1 MYYVCDDSIFTPCD
15 FKSGVKVK
23 ITLGSFQGED
33 GSCPSSLKAS
43 GAIAWL
49 HPYLDY
55 KIRSTMQS
63 NYQIHGLHFAGE
75 YKNKRL
81 YFYYILCT
89 FDFSR
94 LYLQPLR
101 KVFSTMSSKSD
112 NFLYTG
118 YAKKGYIYI

>member
-1 MYYVCDDSIFTPCD
+1 MYYVCDDSSFTPCD
-15 FKSGVKVK
+15 FKSGVKTYTLK

-55 KIRSTMQS
+55 KIHSTMQF
-63 NYQIHGLHFAGE
+63 NYQIHGLQVAGE

-81 YFYYILCT
+81 FFFIKFFVPLIFLDCIYNLLGKSSVPYHLNQINIL
-89 FDFSR
+89 DI
-94 LYLQPLR
+94 YPLI
-101 KVFSTMSSKSD
+101 S
-112 NFLYTG
+112 
-118 YAKKGYIYI
+118 